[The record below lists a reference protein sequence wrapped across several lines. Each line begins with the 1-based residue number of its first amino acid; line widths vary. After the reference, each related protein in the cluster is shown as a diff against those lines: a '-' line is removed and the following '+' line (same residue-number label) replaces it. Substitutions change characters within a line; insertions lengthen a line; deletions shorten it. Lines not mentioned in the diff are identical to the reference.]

1 VFGFFHRKPDPSEVT
16 PEDVQQRQAA
26 GERLF
31 ILDVR
36 EHAEYAEAHIA
47 GSRLIPLS
55 QLANH
60 IVSLPQ
66 DQTIVA
72 VCRSGNRSGAAMGM
86 LKRAGF
92 AKVVNLKG
100 GMIAWTRSGLPVEH
114 GK

>member
-16 PEDVQQRQAA
+16 PEDVQRRQAA
-26 GERLF
+26 GEQLF

-36 EHAEYAEAHIA
+36 ERAEYAEAHIA
-47 GSRLIPLS
+47 GSRLIPLG

-60 IVSLPQ
+60 IASLPQ
-66 DQTIVA
+66 EQTIVA
-72 VCRSGNRSGAAMGM
+72 ICRSGNRSGAAMGV

-92 AKVVNLKG
+92 ANVVNLKG
-100 GMIAWTRSGLPVEH
+100 GMIAWSRSGLPIER

>member
-1 VFGFFHRKPDPSEVT
+1 MFGFFHRKPDPSEVT

-26 GERLF
+26 GEQFF

-36 EHAEYAEAHIA
+36 ERAEYAEVHIA
-47 GSRLIPLS
+47 GSRLIPLG
-55 QLANH
+55 QLANQ
-60 IVSLPQ
+60 IASLPQ
-66 DQTIVA
+66 EQTIVA
-72 VCRSGNRSGAAMGM
+72 VCRSGNRSGAAVGV

-100 GMIAWTRSGLPVEH
+100 GMIGWTRSGLPVEH